1 MKQARL
7 ARRVHF
13 SSGHRYF
20 SDQLTED
27 ENKKI
32 FGSCYSPYGHGHNYI
47 LEAYFE
53 GAIDPIT
60 GMVINLIEADQIL
73 KSVTDPLDHHHLNY
87 DIPYFKNVVPTCENI
102 AQYLYKEIEKKIA
115 GRSLKLFKVR
125 LYESEDLWADVGRDK
140 GIEV

>member
-1 MKQARL
+1 MNKARL

-20 SDQLTED
+20 SNQLTEE
-27 ENKKI
+27 ENKKT

-47 LEAYFE
+47 LEAFFE
-53 GAIDPIT
+53 GPINPIT

-87 DIPYFKNVVPTCENI
+87 DIPYFKEVVPTCENI
-102 AQYLYKEIEKKIA
+102 AQYLYKEIEKKIV
-115 GRSLKLFKVR
+115 GREVKLFKVR
-125 LYESEDLWADVGRDK
+125 LYESEDLWADVGTNPGMD
-140 GIEV
+140 V